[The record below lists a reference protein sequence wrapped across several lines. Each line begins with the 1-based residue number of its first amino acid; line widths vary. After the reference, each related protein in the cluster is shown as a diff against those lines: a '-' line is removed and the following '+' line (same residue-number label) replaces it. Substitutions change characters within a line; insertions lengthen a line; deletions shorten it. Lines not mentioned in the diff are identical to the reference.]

1 MFQNNTINPSRIILL
16 ATKLGKDY
24 LNENKI
30 STKVSKGNQYIKWSP
45 PLKGNLKIN
54 FDGSVINNHDVVR
67 DENGRPIPAGARNL
81 GEIIISMLLNVLH

>member
-16 ATKLGKDY
+16 ATKLGEDY

-30 STKVSKGNQYIKWSP
+30 STKVSKGNQSIKWSP

-54 FDGSVINNHDVVR
+54 FDGSVIKNHVVVR
-67 DENGRPIPAGARNL
+67 DENGRPIPVGARNL
-81 GEIIISMLLNVLH
+81 EKSLYQCC